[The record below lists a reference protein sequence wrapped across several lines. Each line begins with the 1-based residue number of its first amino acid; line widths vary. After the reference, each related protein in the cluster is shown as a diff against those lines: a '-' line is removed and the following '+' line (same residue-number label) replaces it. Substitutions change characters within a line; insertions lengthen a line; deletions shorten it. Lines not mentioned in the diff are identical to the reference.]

1 MKQVKVFCT
10 SNTKNQMDFFVS
22 LPAETVY
29 LFTVKYF
36 SNSIYHEYKNGVA
49 IENLFHTT
57 RNVRQQTIR
66 EHLLRNLKDLE
77 KGYNLSLF
85 RKSKK
90 WNRYPQPKQPH
101 AITQAT
107 CRMTP
112 QQDAA

>member
-10 SNTKNQMDFFVS
+10 NTQKNQMDFFVS
-22 LPAETVY
+22 LPTENVY

-36 SNSIYHEYKNGVA
+36 SNSIYHEYKNGIAV
-49 IENLFHTT
+49 ENLFHTT
-57 RNVRQQTIR
+57 RNFRQQTIR

-77 KGYNLSLF
+77 KTYNLPLF

-90 WNRYPQPKQPH
+90 WNRYPQTKHPH
-101 AITQAT
+101 SITQAA
-107 CRMTP
+107 CQMTP